1 MTPPLVRHDLQ
12 AGVWDKMVWE
22 GVSQWQPQEVSSR
35 EKRLIYLIFGIVRN
49 KCVLYYYFCTIPRHH
64 SSQPK
69 KLRQGH
75 PWCHA
80 PLQPEWGQ
88 THQRARRGLA
98 FTAQARSGAADGRL
112 WGEIWRNN
120 LKRWLLNI
128 PLGELGDHPDHT
140 QQSWI
145 KLGAFTNSCLL
156 HPTSSQSFNFCPNAL
171 WSAKESTWHR
181 GWWRVRPRTRLA
193 IAFAVRSFGFMGQ
206 NLEVYL
212 HPIISSWSIEY
223 PFRKQHPVSLL
234 LLAHR
239 FHDGHDPRENT
250 WIHSPKSGVCLWMW
264 HPQGAHIAKSLKTA
278 VTSKH
283 SC

>member
-12 AGVWDKMVWE
+12 SGVWDKMVWE

-49 KCVLYYYFCTIPRHH
+49 KCLLFLHHPKLHH

-75 PWCHA
+75 PWCHT

-98 FTAQARSGAADGRL
+98 FTAQARSGYGWADCGVKY
-112 WGEIWRNN
+112 GEIIWNVDYWTSLWENWGITRITPNN
-120 LKRWLLNI
+120 HESNWV
-128 PLGELGDHPDHT
+128 
-140 QQSWI
+140 
-145 KLGAFTNSCLL
+145 

-206 NLEVYL
+206 NLEVYS
-212 HPIISSWSIEY
+212 HPIISCWSIEY
-223 PFRKQHPVSLL
+223 PFRKQHAVSLL

-278 VTSKH
+278 ATSKH